1 MLAWVRS
8 AFGKTGTLVIEI
20 AAALFIGIG
29 IPLFWIWVGSVI
41 QGARGAQMLEVTTA
55 AIMITGVLVSYTL
68 TLLVAAS
75 IEARRKPRRPAPSR
89 YPWMRSMRDE
99 PYRAGREQ
107 LSPVETVFVGTAVVA
122 TIAMT
127 IWFFGFAGSPLPS

>member
-1 MLAWVRS
+1 MLERVRS
-8 AFGKTGTLVIEI
+8 AFGKTGAFVVEV

-29 IPLFWIWVGSVI
+29 IPLFWIWVGSLI
-41 QGARGAQMLEVTTA
+41 QGARGSQMLEVTTA

-68 TLLVAAS
+68 AVLVAGA
-75 IEARRKPRRPAPSR
+75 IEARRKPRRPAPAR

-99 PYRAGREQ
+99 PYRPGREH

-122 TIAMT
+122 TIAIT
-127 IWFFGFAGSPLPS
+127 IWFFVFAGSPLPS